1 MKRVAAVLLVL
12 MLTVALVSPHGANA
26 CDIDG
31 KVSAIANGAR
41 AVRSHVTFTLKTAR
55 TWALFSFRGHYHA
68 RTPIRFTEDR
78 ARLRH
83 VLPADALRHALRW
96 DFGDGTHA
104 LGWAVTHRYA
114 HAGIYRI
121 TVHAYYSTW
130 QQYFPFDN
138 VRISIAR

>member
-1 MKRVAAVLLVL
+1 MKRCVAAPLVL
-12 MLTVALVSPHGANA
+12 MLAIALVSAHGTNA

-31 KVSAIANGAR
+31 KATAIANGAR
-41 AVRSHVTFTLKTAR
+41 AVLSHVTFTLNTAR

-104 LGWAVTHRYA
+104 LGWTVTHRYA
-114 HAGIYRI
+114 HAGLYRI
-121 TVHAYYSTW
+121 TVQAYYSTLH
-130 QQYFPFDN
+130 QYFPFDN

>member
-1 MKRVAAVLLVL
+1 MARGPPSPTGTPPYPPPPRSPPKRRA
-12 MLTVALVSPHGANA
+12 HGP
-26 CDIDG
+26 
-31 KVSAIANGAR
+31 
-41 AVRSHVTFTLKTAR
+41 
-55 TWALFSFRGHYHA
+55 LFSSRGHYHA
-68 RTPIRFTEDR
+68 RTPIRFTEAR

-121 TVHAYYSTW
+121 TVNASYSSW
-130 QQYFPFDN
+130 HQYFPFDN